1 MSQGKTNKEVAIAIG
16 VHRNIVKEIDFIN
29 LLSRYTYENDKGKL
43 SFTKPDVQVT
53 ILGIDK
59 FKLHDDHKFA
69 TIIVDMNI
77 SFVL

>member
-1 MSQGKTNKEVAIAIG
+1 MSQGKTIKEVAIAIG

-77 SFVL
+77 GFVL

>member
-77 SFVL
+77 GFVL